1 MFSPTVKLPPQWQFA
16 CALEVR
22 SHQGESVQFLDTPL
36 DTLLDSPLYAG
47 INFKRVDLSPDSKNR
62 VFLNIVADAPG
73 NLVVTP
79 DQTELH
85 RKMVAQAAKLF
96 ESHHYDHYDFLLLLS
111 DTVGGIGLEHHQ
123 SSEDGAPANY
133 FTDWPAGVSGRD
145 LLAHEYTHSWDGKF
159 RRPADL
165 WTPNFNVP
173 MQDDLL
179 WVYEGMTEYYG
190 YVLTARSG
198 LRTMEQTRDLI
209 ALIAANFD
217 SSPGR
222 EWRPLVDTTNQPI
235 ISLRSPV
242 SWVSWQRPEDYYM
255 EGLLIWL
262 DVDTRIREMSGGK
275 RSLDD
280 FAKVF
285 FGIDNGSYVTRTYT
299 LEDVVTALNSVQAF
313 DWANFLKAR
322 IYDVAAETP
331 KDGISRGGYQLGY
344 SDAPPDW
351 MKKAERPDAPVSFA
365 ASLGCS
371 VKNDGELDGV
381 WWNGVA
387 FRAGMTP
394 GMQIL
399 AVNGMTFKMDVL
411 RAAITDAE
419 KSQAPIK
426 LLLRNGDQVQSID
439 LNYHNGLRYPRLE
452 RVEGKPALLDQI
464 LSPAA

>member
-1 MFSPTVKLPPQWQFA
+1 MVTFLLLRQTTVLVTALIGVAGTSFGQRSSGPQPSPAPPPVAAPLDTPYPGTIHLEVDITDLQRRVIGVRESIPVPPGELTLLYPKWIPGNHSPTGPISKLSGLAVKGNGKSLKWERDRIDVYAFHIHVPSDVPVLDVEFQFLAPIRAREGRISVSSKMADLAWNTVVLYPAGHFSRRIMFSPTVKLPPQWQFA

-179 WVYEGMTEYYG
+179 WVYEGMTEYY
-190 YVLTARSG
+190 RI
-198 LRTMEQTRDLI
+198 RI
-209 ALIAANFD
+209 D
-217 SSPGR
+217 SKIRLAHYG
-222 EWRPLVDTTNQPI
+222 T
-235 ISLRSPV
+235 
-242 SWVSWQRPEDYYM
+242 
-255 EGLLIWL
+255 
-262 DVDTRIREMSGGK
+262 DTR
-275 RSLDD
+275 LDC
-280 FAKVF
+280 
-285 FGIDNGSYVTRTYT
+285 
-299 LEDVVTALNSVQAF
+299 LN
-313 DWANFLKAR
+313 
-322 IYDVAAETP
+322 
-331 KDGISRGGYQLGY
+331 RG
-344 SDAPPDW
+344 
-351 MKKAERPDAPVSFA
+351 
-365 ASLGCS
+365 
-371 VKNDGELDGV
+371 
-381 WWNGVA
+381 
-387 FRAGMTP
+387 
-394 GMQIL
+394 
-399 AVNGMTFKMDVL
+399 
-411 RAAITDAE
+411 
-419 KSQAPIK
+419 
-426 LLLRNGDQVQSID
+426 
-439 LNYHNGLRYPRLE
+439 
-452 RVEGKPALLDQI
+452 
-464 LSPAA
+464 

>member
-1 MFSPTVKLPPQWQFA
+1 
-16 CALEVR
+16 
-22 SHQGESVQFLDTPL
+22 
-36 DTLLDSPLYAG
+36 
-47 INFKRVDLSPDSKNR
+47 
-62 VFLNIVADAPG
+62 
-73 NLVVTP
+73 
-79 DQTELH
+79 
-85 RKMVAQAAKLF
+85 
-96 ESHHYDHYDFLLLLS
+96 
-111 DTVGGIGLEHHQ
+111 
-123 SSEDGAPANY
+123 
-133 FTDWPAGVSGRD
+133 
-145 LLAHEYTHSWDGKF
+145 
-159 RRPADL
+159 
-165 WTPNFNVP
+165 
-173 MQDDLL
+173 
-179 WVYEGMTEYYG
+179 
-190 YVLTARSG
+190 
-198 LRTMEQTRDLI
+198 MEQTRDLI